1 MANHSTLALRYVVK
15 RMRELSL
22 DPEPVLARYGL
33 DLDKM
38 AADSRIDCAL
48 ELRVF
53 CSLLEQSDDPLA
65 GLKLG
70 SYLGITGYGP
80 LSMLLMTCATPWA
93 AMQAT
98 VHFQPL
104 TYLFSQFG
112 LVPGQSTT
120 QITLQPIALP
130 ERPFRARIDLEMAGA
145 YRLIKDMQLAIGI
158 DLQPEQVSL
167 PYPKPVDWKA
177 YEEHFN
183 CPVSFADTQGRLF
196 ISNSKLHQPVQSADA
211 IANAMYW
218 KDCEKLREIALRDS
232 GDDCAQKVREHL
244 ALFQDAYPTAP
255 AIAAA
260 LGMSER
266 SLRNHL
272 ARQEVS
278 YRQLLDETRYAKAC
292 RRLQESRDSIETI
305 SRQLGYA
312 EPASFIHA
320 FQRWADC
327 SPSQYRRQTGLQIPR
342 QPLPVTVPDSDRE

>member
-22 DPEPVLARYGL
+22 DPEPVLARHGL
-33 DLDKM
+33 DLHMM
-38 AADSRIDCAL
+38 AADSRIDCGL

-53 CSLLEQSDDPLA
+53 CSLLELSDDPLA
-65 GLKLG
+65 GLKVG
-70 SYLGITGYGP
+70 SYLGVTGYGP

-104 TYLFSQFG
+104 THLFSQFG
-112 LVPGQSTT
+112 LVPGQNTT

-130 ERPFRARIDLEMAGA
+130 ERTFRARIDLEMAGA
-145 YRLIKDMQLAIGI
+145 YRLLKDMQLAIGI

-167 PYPKPVDWKA
+167 PYPKPPEWQA
-177 YEEHFN
+177 YEEYFG
-183 CPVSFADTQGRLF
+183 CLVSFADTSGRLF
-196 ISNSKLHQPVQSADA
+196 ISNSKLHQHAQSADA

-232 GDDCAQKVREHL
+232 GNDCAQKVREHL
-244 ALFQDAYPTAP
+244 ALFHGSYPSAP
-255 AIAAA
+255 AVAAA
-260 LGMSER
+260 LGISER

-272 ARQEVS
+272 AAQRTS
-278 YRQLLDETRYAKAC
+278 YRQLLDEIRFSLA
-292 RRLQESRDSIETI
+292 RQRLRESTDSIETI
-305 SRQLGYA
+305 SHQLGYA

-320 FQRWADC
+320 FQRWAGC
-327 SPSQYRRQTGLQIPR
+327 SPLRYRRQ
-342 QPLPVTVPDSDRE
+342 PVESHEKSNV